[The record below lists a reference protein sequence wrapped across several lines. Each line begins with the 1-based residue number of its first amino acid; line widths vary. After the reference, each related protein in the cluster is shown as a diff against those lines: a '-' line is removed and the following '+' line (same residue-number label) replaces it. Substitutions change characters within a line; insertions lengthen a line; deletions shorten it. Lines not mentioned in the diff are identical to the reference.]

1 MQVHQVEGD
10 PTLQVTSYPVDL
22 HLSTDVQD
30 LAPRDVRFRNGLIH
44 ALVLFDPFPEIPF
57 GLFLAH
63 ALVVGIT
70 RTSFERDV
78 RSDDLRV
85 VAPGLEKD
93 ALKTGFSIDSFLD
106 LRPVDTKCP
115 HVRPRLQLL
124 GR

>member
-1 MQVHQVEGD
+1 MQVHQVKGD

-22 HLSTDVQD
+22 HLSTDIQD
-30 LAPRDVRFRNGLIH
+30 LAPRDIRFRNGLIH

-78 RSDDLRV
+78 GSDDLRV
-85 VAPGLEKD
+85 VAPGFKKD
-93 ALKTGFSIDSFLD
+93 ALKTGFSVDSLSN
-106 LRPVDTKCP
+106 LRPLNASCGR
-115 HVRPRLQLL
+115 VRPRLQIL
-124 GR
+124 RR